1 MGVFSRKTNL
11 ERGIDQMEHSAAAA
25 VEQLAETIRE
35 RVDNETGEQI
45 AKTLARL
52 AERVDAMDLADQ
64 VKRSRKQVQKAAKR
78 VSKQVEQGSHQLAA
92 MGAKSV
98 PEEPTEWIMPSLVG
112 FLLGVG
118 TGFFLG
124 RFFTERREEERH

>member
-1 MGVFSRKTNL
+1 MGAFSRKTNL
-11 ERGIDQMEHSAAAA
+11 ERGIDQMEHSAAVA

-64 VKRSRKQVQKAAKR
+64 VHRSRRQMQKAARR
-78 VSKQVEQGSHQLAA
+78 VSKQVEKGGHQLAA

-98 PEEPTEWIMPSLVG
+98 PEAPAAWIMPSLIG
-112 FLLGVG
+112 FLLGMGVG
-118 TGFFLG
+118 IFLA
-124 RFFTERREEERH
+124 RMLSRHREEERA